1 MVKLQ
6 VFGINSKT
14 VSNIKNLTW
23 KWMPPLPAKVNRGMT
38 PEQKKVVMS
47 KI

>member
-1 MVKLQ
+1 MEEYVRRKQ
-6 VFGINSKT
+6 
-14 VSNIKNLTW
+14 
-23 KWMPPLPAKVNRGMT
+23 MPPLPAKVNRGMT